1 MKIIYNTIKPNKGAK
16 MNSYTLIILFV
27 IIVVYFVET
36 TADLLNVKN
45 ISNNIPPEFDGYFD
59 REKYAKAQEY
69 LKATT
74 KFSIISSTFF
84 LTAQIIFIVS
94 RGFNYVN
101 TIAISFGFGN
111 VLTGLVFFGIIFFAS
126 EILKI
131 PFSAYSV
138 FVIEEKF
145 GFNRTNVKTFI
156 SDLLKS
162 WIIASVIGA
171 IIFATVLWL
180 FTNVRRYAWLY
191 AFTSIVI
198 FELFIT
204 FIAPVAIMPLFN
216 KYTPLEDGELKNSV
230 EEYAKKEN
238 FKMKGLFKMN
248 GSKRSTKSNAFFTGF
263 GKFRRIVLFDTLT
276 QKHTVD
282 ELTSILAHEMG
293 HFKLGHIV
301 KHIFFSFILSGIMLF
316 VFSLLVDKAWFY
328 DAFFMRTQP
337 VYAGIIF
344 FSLLYTPVSLVI
356 STISNY
362 FSRKYEYEADFY
374 AVTTYRK
381 PQAMINALK
390 KLSVDNMS
398 NLYPHKFKV
407 FLEYS
412 HPPILERIK
421 AINRSVSPEKS

>member
-1 MKIIYNTIKPNKGAK
+1 VNI
-16 MNSYTLIILFV
+16 YTLVILLV
-27 IIVVYFVET
+27 IIVVYLVET
-36 TADLLNVKN
+36 IAELLNVKN

-59 REKYAKAQEY
+59 REKYSKAQEY

-84 LTAQIIFIVS
+84 LMAQIIFIVS

-101 TIAISFGFGN
+101 KIAVSLGFET
-111 VLTGLVFFGIIFFAS
+111 VLTGLVFASIIFFTF

-138 FVIEEKF
+138 FVIEENF
-145 GFNRTNVKTFI
+145 GFNRMNVKIFI

-162 WIIASVIGA
+162 WVITVVIGA
-171 IIFATVLWL
+171 VIFTAVLWL
-180 FTNVRRYAWLY
+180 FTNVCGYAWLY
-191 AFTSIVI
+191 AFAAIVI

-230 EEYAKKEN
+230 EEYVKKEN
-238 FKMKGLFKMN
+238 FKMKGLFKMD
-248 GSKRSTKSNAFFTGF
+248 GSKRSAKSNAFFTGF
-263 GKFRRIVLFDTLT
+263 GRYRRIILFDTLI

-301 KHIFFSFILSGIMLF
+301 KHIIFSFVLSGIMLF
-316 VFSLLVDKAWFY
+316 VFSLIIDKAWLY

-337 VYAGIIF
+337 IYAGIIF
-344 FSLLYTPVSLVI
+344 FSFLCAPVSLII
-356 STISNY
+356 STVSNY
-362 FSRKYEYEADFY
+362 FSRKHEYEADFY

-407 FLEYS
+407 FLEYL
-412 HPPILERIK
+412 HPPVLERIK
-421 AINRSVSPEKS
+421 AINRTVSSEKSKNFSVY

>member
-1 MKIIYNTIKPNKGAK
+1 
-16 MNSYTLIILFV
+16 MNSYTLVIFFV
-27 IIVVYFVET
+27 IIAVYFVET
-36 TADLLNVKN
+36 TADLLNIKN
-45 ISNNIPPEFDGYFD
+45 ISNNIPPEFDEYFD
-59 REKYAKAQEY
+59 REKYSKAQEY
-69 LKATT
+69 LKAKT

-84 LTAQIIFIVS
+84 LAAQIIFIVS

-101 TIAISFGFGN
+101 TIAVSFGFGTG
-111 VLTGLVFFGIIFFAS
+111 LTGLVFASIIFFAGG
-126 EILKI
+126 ILKI

-145 GFNRTNVKTFI
+145 GFNRMNMKTFI

-162 WIIASVIGA
+162 WIITAVIGG

-180 FTNVRRYAWLY
+180 FVNVYRYAWLY
-191 AFTSIVI
+191 AFAAIVI
-198 FELFIT
+198 FELFVA

-216 KYTPLEDGELKNSV
+216 KYSPLEDGELKNSI

-238 FKMKGLFKMN
+238 FKMKGLFKID

-293 HFKLGHIV
+293 HFKLGHIL
-301 KHIFFSFILSGIMLF
+301 KHMFFSFILSGIMLF
-316 VFSLLVDKAWFY
+316 VFSFLIDKAWLY

-344 FSLLYTPVSLVI
+344 FSFLYAPVSLII
-356 STISNY
+356 SAVSNY

-390 KLSVDNMS
+390 KLSFDNMS
-398 NLYPHKFKV
+398 NLHPHKFKV

-412 HPPILERIK
+412 HPPVLERIK
-421 AINRSVSPEKS
+421 AIKRSISSEKSKIFSVY

>member
-1 MKIIYNTIKPNKGAK
+1 MNIYTF
-16 MNSYTLIILFV
+16 MILLF
-27 IIVVYFVET
+27 IIVIYLVET

-45 ISNNIPPEFDGYFD
+45 ISNNIPQEFDGYFD
-59 REKYAKAQEY
+59 KEKYLKTQEY
-69 LKATT
+69 LKANT
-74 KFSIISSTFF
+74 KLSVISSTLF
-84 LTAQIIFIVS
+84 LTIQIIFIVS
-94 RGFNYVN
+94 KGFKYVN
-101 TIAISFGFGN
+101 TIAVSFGFGTI
-111 VLTGLVFFGIIFFAS
+111 LTGLIFAGIIFSAF
-126 EILKI
+126 EVLKI

-138 FVIEEKF
+138 FVIEENF
-145 GFNRTNVKTFI
+145 GFNRMNVKTFI

-162 WIIASVIGA
+162 WIITAVIGA
-171 IIFATVLWL
+171 VIFAAVLWL
-180 FTNVRRYAWLY
+180 FANVYRYAWLY
-191 AFTSIVI
+191 AFAAIVI
-198 FELFIT
+198 FELFTT

-216 KYTPLEDGELKNSV
+216 KYTPLEDGELKNSI

-238 FKMKGLFKMN
+238 FKMKGLFKID

-263 GKFRRIVLFDTLT
+263 GKFRRIVLFDTLI

-301 KHIFFSFILSGIMLF
+301 KHIIFSFVLSGIMLF
-316 VFSLLVDKAWFY
+316 VFSLLIDKAWLY
-328 DAFFMRTQP
+328 NAFFMRTQP

-344 FSLLYTPVSLVI
+344 FSFLYAPVSLII
-356 STISNY
+356 SPISSY
-362 FSRKYEYEADFY
+362 FSRKHEYEADSY
-374 AVTTYRK
+374 AVTTYRN

-412 HPPILERIK
+412 HPPVLERIK
-421 AINRSVSPEKS
+421 AINITVSSEKS

>member
-1 MKIIYNTIKPNKGAK
+1 M
-16 MNSYTLIILFV
+16 ILFF
-27 IIVVYFVET
+27 IIGVYLVET
-36 TADLLNVKN
+36 AADLLNVKN
-45 ISNNIPPEFDGYFD
+45 ISNNIPPEFDRYFNK
-59 REKYAKAQEY
+59 EKYSKTQEY
-69 LKATT
+69 LKANT
-74 KFSIISSTFF
+74 KLSVISSTFF
-84 LTAQIIFIVS
+84 LTVQIIFIVS
-94 RGFNYVN
+94 SGFNYVDM
-101 TIAISFGFGN
+101 IAISFGFGT
-111 VLTGLVFFGIIFFAS
+111 VLTGLIFVGTIFSAF
-126 EILKI
+126 EVLKI
-131 PFSAYSV
+131 PFSAYSI

-145 GFNRTNVKTFI
+145 GFNRMNVKTFI

-162 WIIASVIGA
+162 WIITTAIGA
-171 IIFATVLWL
+171 IVFAAVLWL
-180 FTNVRRYAWLY
+180 FANVYRYAWLY
-191 AFTSIVI
+191 AFVAIVI

-216 KYTPLEDGELKNSV
+216 KYIPLEDGELKNSI

-238 FKMKGLFKMN
+238 FKMKGLFKMD

-263 GKFRRIVLFDTLT
+263 GKFRRIVLLDTLV

-301 KHIFFSFILSGIMLF
+301 KHIIFSFVLSGIMLF
-316 VFSLLVDKAWFY
+316 VFSLFIDKAWLY
-328 DAFFMRTQP
+328 NAFFMRTQP

-344 FSLLYTPVSLVI
+344 FSFLYTPISLII
-356 STISNY
+356 STMQNY
-362 FSRKYEYEADFY
+362 FSRKHEYEADSY
-374 AVTTYRK
+374 AIRTYRK

-407 FLEYS
+407 FLKYS

-421 AINRSVSPEKS
+421 EINKAVSSGKP

>member
-1 MKIIYNTIKPNKGAK
+1 
-16 MNSYTLIILFV
+16 MNNYTLMILFV
-27 IIVVYFVET
+27 IIVVYLVKT

-45 ISNNIPPEFDGYFD
+45 ISNNIPHEFDGYFD
-59 REKYAKAQEY
+59 REKYSKAQEY
-69 LKATT
+69 LKANT
-74 KFSIISSTFF
+74 KFSIITSTFF

-94 RGFNYVN
+94 RGFNYAN
-101 TIAISFGFGN
+101 TVVVSFGFGTI
-111 VLTGLVFFGIIFFAS
+111 LTGLVFAGIIFFAF

-145 GFNRTNVKTFI
+145 GFNRMNVKTFI

-162 WIIASVIGA
+162 WIIITVIGA
-171 IIFATVLWL
+171 VIFAAIIWL
-180 FTNVRRYAWLY
+180 FANVCGYAWLY
-191 AFTSIVI
+191 AFAAIVI
-198 FELFIT
+198 LELFIT

-230 EEYAKKEN
+230 EKYAKKEN
-238 FKMKGLFKMN
+238 FKMKGLFKID

-263 GKFRRIVLFDTLT
+263 GKFRRIVLFDTLI

-301 KHIFFSFILSGIMLF
+301 KHIIFSFVLSGIMLF
-316 VFSLLVDKAWFY
+316 VFSLLIDKVWLY

-337 VYAGIIF
+337 IYAGIIF
-344 FSLLYTPVSLVI
+344 FSFLYTPASLII
-356 STISNY
+356 STVSNY
-362 FSRKYEYEADFY
+362 FSRKHEYEADFY
-374 AVTTYRK
+374 AVATYKK

-407 FLEYS
+407 FLEYL
-412 HPPILERIK
+412 HPPVMERIK
-421 AINRSVSPEKS
+421 AINRAVSSEKSKNFSVY

>member
-1 MKIIYNTIKPNKGAK
+1 
-16 MNSYTLIILFV
+16 MNIYTLIILFV
-27 IIVVYFVET
+27 IIVVYLIET
-36 TADLLNVKN
+36 TAELFNVKN

-59 REKYAKAQEY
+59 REKYSKAQEY
-69 LKATT
+69 LKANT

-101 TIAISFGFGN
+101 TIAVSFGFET
-111 VLTGLVFFGIIFFAS
+111 VLTGLVFAGIIFFAF

-138 FVIEEKF
+138 FVIEENF
-145 GFNRTNVKTFI
+145 GFNRMNVKTFI

-162 WIIASVIGA
+162 WIITAVIGA
-171 IIFATVLWL
+171 VIFAAVLWL
-180 FTNVRRYAWLY
+180 FANVCGHAWLY
-191 AFTSIVI
+191 AFATIVI

-238 FKMKGLFKMN
+238 FKMKGLFKMD
-248 GSKRSTKSNAFFTGF
+248 GSKRSAKSNAFFTGF
-263 GKFRRIVLFDTLT
+263 GRFRRIVLFDTLI

-301 KHIFFSFILSGIMLF
+301 KHIIFSFVLSGIMLF
-316 VFSLLVDKAWFY
+316 VFSLLIDKVWLY

-337 VYAGIIF
+337 IYAGIIF
-344 FSLLYTPVSLVI
+344 FSFLYTPASLII
-356 STISNY
+356 STVSNY
-362 FSRKYEYEADFY
+362 FSRKHEYEADFY
-374 AVTTYRK
+374 AVATYKK

-407 FLEYS
+407 FLEYL
-412 HPPILERIK
+412 HPPVMERIK
-421 AINRSVSPEKS
+421 AINRAVSSEKSKNFSVY

>member
-1 MKIIYNTIKPNKGAK
+1 M
-16 MNSYTLIILFV
+16 ILFF
-27 IIVVYFVET
+27 IIAVYLVET
-36 TADLLNVKN
+36 TTELLNIKN

-59 REKYAKAQEY
+59 REKYSKAQKY
-69 LKATT
+69 LKANT

-84 LTAQIIFIVS
+84 LTAQIIFIVLK
-94 RGFNYVN
+94 GFNYVN
-101 TIAISFGFGN
+101 TIVVSFGFGT
-111 VLTGLVFFGIIFFAS
+111 VLTGLVFAGIIFSAF

-138 FVIEEKF
+138 FVIEENF
-145 GFNRTNVKTFI
+145 GFNRMNVKTFI

-162 WIIASVIGA
+162 WIITAVIGA
-171 IIFATVLWL
+171 VVFAAVLWL
-180 FTNVRRYAWLY
+180 FANVYRYAWLY
-191 AFTSIVI
+191 AFATIVI

-216 KYTPLEDGELKNSV
+216 KYTPLEDGELKNSI

-238 FKMKGLFKMN
+238 FKMKGLFKMDS
-248 GSKRSTKSNAFFTGF
+248 SKRSTKSNAFFTGF
-263 GKFRRIVLFDTLT
+263 GKFRRIVLFDTLI
-276 QKHTVD
+276 QNHTVD

-301 KHIFFSFILSGIMLF
+301 KHIIFSFVLSGIMLF
-316 VFSLLVDKAWFY
+316 VFSLLIDKVWLY

-344 FSLLYTPVSLVI
+344 FSFLYAPVSLII
-356 STISNY
+356 STVSNY
-362 FSRKYEYEADFY
+362 FSRKHEYKADFY
-374 AVTTYRK
+374 AVITYRK

-412 HPPILERIK
+412 HPPVLERIK
-421 AINRSVSPEKS
+421 AIKRIVFSEKS

>member
-1 MKIIYNTIKPNKGAK
+1 
-16 MNSYTLIILFV
+16 MNSYTLVILFV
-27 IIVVYFVET
+27 IVIVYLVGT
-36 TADLLNVKN
+36 TADLLNIKN
-45 ISNNIPPEFDGYFD
+45 ISNNIPPEFDEYFD
-59 REKYAKAQEY
+59 REKYSKAQKY
-69 LKATT
+69 LKANT

-84 LTAQIIFIVS
+84 LAAQAVFIVS
-94 RGFNYVN
+94 RGFNYAN
-101 TIAISFGFGN
+101 KIAVSFGFGT
-111 VLTGLVFFGIIFFAS
+111 VLTGLIFAGIIFFVF

-131 PFSAYSV
+131 PFSVYSV

-145 GFNRTNVKTFI
+145 GFNKMNVKTFI

-162 WIIASVIGA
+162 WIITAVIGA
-171 IIFATVLWL
+171 IIFAAVLWL
-180 FTNVRRYAWLY
+180 FANVCRYAWLY
-191 AFTSIVI
+191 AFAAIVI

-238 FKMKGLFKMN
+238 FKMKGLFKMD

-301 KHIFFSFILSGIMLF
+301 KHVFFSLVSSGIMIF
-316 VFSLLVDKAWFY
+316 VFSLLVDKVWLY

-337 VYAGIIF
+337 AYAGIIF
-344 FSLLYTPVSLVI
+344 FSFLYAPVSIIV
-356 STISNY
+356 SAASNY

-381 PQAMINALK
+381 PQAMVNALK

-412 HPPILERIK
+412 HPPVLERIK
-421 AINRSVSPEKS
+421 AINRFVSSEKSKVFPVY

>member
-1 MKIIYNTIKPNKGAK
+1 
-16 MNSYTLIILFV
+16 MNIYTLIILFV
-27 IIVVYFVET
+27 IIVTYFVET

-45 ISNNIPPEFDGYFD
+45 ISNNIPPEFDGYFN
-59 REKYAKAQEY
+59 REKYSKAQEY
-69 LKATT
+69 LKANT

-84 LTAQIIFIVS
+84 LTVQIIFIVS
-94 RGFNYVN
+94 RRFNYAN
-101 TIAISFGFGN
+101 TIAVSFGFGT
-111 VLTGLVFFGIIFFAS
+111 VLTGLVFVGIIFFAF

-138 FVIEEKF
+138 FVIEKKF
-145 GFNRTNVKTFI
+145 GFNRMSVKTFI

-162 WIIASVIGA
+162 WIITTLIGA
-171 IIFATVLWL
+171 VIFAMVLWL
-180 FTNVRRYAWLY
+180 FANVSGYAWLY
-191 AFTSIVI
+191 AFAAIVI

-230 EEYAKKEN
+230 EEYAKIEN
-238 FKMKGLFKMN
+238 FKMKGLFKID

-263 GKFRRIVLFDTLT
+263 GKFRRIVLFDTLIK
-276 QKHTVD
+276 KHTVD

-301 KHIFFSFILSGIMLF
+301 KHIIFSFVSSGIMLF
-316 VFSLLVDKAWFY
+316 VFSLLVDKVWLY
-328 DAFFMRTQP
+328 DAFFMRAQP
-337 VYAGIIF
+337 AYAGIIF
-344 FSLLYTPVSLVI
+344 FSFLYAPVSLII
-356 STISNY
+356 STVSNH
-362 FSRKYEYEADFY
+362 FSRKHEYEADFY

-381 PQAMINALK
+381 PQAMINALR

-412 HPPILERIK
+412 HPPVLGRIK
-421 AINRSVSPEKS
+421 AINRIVSSEKI